1 MYKIMMN
8 DIYKRSHERS
18 WSLMKGFQCNTD
30 KIHILKKTLMHLKN
44 MNINQFNPK
53 TIVYSIFLHENIKKK
68 HTQKPKDITINI
80 Y

>member
-1 MYKIMMN
+1 
-8 DIYKRSHERS
+8 
-18 WSLMKGFQCNTD
+18 
-30 KIHILKKTLMHLKN
+30 MHLKN